1 MDAEV
6 LAVLGEIRD
15 CLKSIH
21 GLLEPLALP
30 QRFVLGT
37 DLLSAEDAERL
48 DRDMQQYATGGTTGV
63 PDFRGLTVDRFDE
76 ADPKRRDPVL
86 SRQHPTR
93 PVSTGPEA

>member
-30 QRFVLGT
+30 QRFVLNENAIS
-37 DLLSAEDAERL
+37 DEEAQRLYRSASAMPAE
-48 DRDMQQYATGGTTGV
+48 V
-63 PDFRGLTVDRFDE
+63 
-76 ADPKRRDPVL
+76 
-86 SRQHPTR
+86 
-93 PVSTGPEA
+93 